1 LHKKYAHAST
11 TTHFFISHRPIM
23 YLLRDDIAEIARFLE
38 EGKLICYPTD
48 TVWAVGCDATN
59 SEAIARLNALKG
71 DPTPSGHVLLVSS
84 IDMLKQFAPRVHPRI
99 ETLLTFH
106 LRPITIIYDRSAGL
120 PPAAKAADGSVAIR
134 VTTDEF
140 CVALIEAFG
149 KPIISSI
156 AARYDEPFPP
166 TFGGISSE
174 ILGGVDYVV
183 KHRQNDREMQ
193 QPSSIAKLDRHLEL
207 EFLRE

>member
-1 LHKKYAHAST
+1 
-11 TTHFFISHRPIM
+11 M
-23 YLLRDDIAEIARFLE
+23 YLLRDDIAEIIQFLE
-38 EGKLICYPTD
+38 NGKLICYPTD
-48 TVWAVGCDATN
+48 TVWAIGCDATN

-71 DPTPSGHVLLVSS
+71 QPNPVGQVVLVAS
-84 IDMLKQFAPRVHPRI
+84 IEMLKQYAPRVHPRI

-120 PPAAKAADGSVAIR
+120 PPAVKAADGSAAIR

-140 CVALIEAFG
+140 CIALIEAFG
-149 KPIISSI
+149 KPIVSSI
-156 AARYDEPFPP
+156 AARKDEPFPP

-183 KHRQNDREMQ
+183 KHRQNDREIQ
-193 QPSSIAKLDRHLEL
+193 QPSSIARLDRHLEL